1 MKKLLS
7 EPAESAKEA
16 EEERRLQLSE
26 TFRTADFH
34 DLVDRTHANV
44 SDVTFYCLKLVVM
57 HLILLHILFL
67 FSLNYAK
74 PSSTLTTDPRLHIK
88 FS

>member
-7 EPAESAKEA
+7 EPAENVKEA

-44 SDVTFYCLKLVVM
+44 SHITFHYLKSV
-57 HLILLHILFL
+57 
-67 FSLNYAK
+67 
-74 PSSTLTTDPRLHIK
+74 
-88 FS
+88 